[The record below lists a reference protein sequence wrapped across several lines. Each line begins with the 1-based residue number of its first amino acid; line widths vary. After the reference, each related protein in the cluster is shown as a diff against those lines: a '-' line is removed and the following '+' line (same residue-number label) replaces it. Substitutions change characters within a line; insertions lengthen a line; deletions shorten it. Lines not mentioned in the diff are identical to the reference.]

1 MQELGAELKR
11 IREEKGYKLQDVQ
24 QATKIRTR
32 YLEAIEAGDLSP
44 LPGVVYVRGFIKSYC
59 DFLEVDGQEMLDRYG
74 LSAEKHDVQAEPVR
88 TAHKSRNFGKPVSF
102 NTRLLPQVAIAV
114 AILVALSAAYA
125 VYVNQD
131 DQQQVSNEK
140 ADVKTDDQQQPA
152 TTPQAPATTPTPPP
166 EQEPV
171 KPNTVVQQVQKAGTQ
186 TTYQVSGTSEMTV
199 VLAASNDCWMQVTA
213 DGKVLESG
221 IVKKGETRTWK
232 AKQAISM
239 QTGASKYLTVKVNDQ
254 PVQIEQILGGYT
266 FLFNLKS

>member
-11 IREEKGYKLQDVQ
+11 IREEKGYKLEDVQ

-32 YLEAIEAGDLSP
+32 YLEAIEAGDLSA

-59 DFLEVDGQEMLDRYG
+59 DFLEVNGQEMLDKYG
-74 LSAEKHDVQAEPVR
+74 LAAEKNDTQVEPVR
-88 TAHKSRNFGKPVSF
+88 VSQKNKNLGKPASF
-102 NTRLLPQVAIAV
+102 NPRLLPQVAIAV

-125 VYVNQD
+125 VYVNKD

-140 ADVKTDDQQQPA
+140 AEVKTAEQQKPA
-152 TTPQAPATTPTPPP
+152 AKPQAPATTPTPVPKP
-166 EQEPV
+166 EPA
-171 KPNTVVQQVQKAGTQ
+171 KPKTVVQQVQKAGTQ
-186 TTYQVSGTSEMTV
+186 TTYQVSGAKEMTV

-239 QTGASKYLTVKVNDQ
+239 QTGASKYLSVKINEQ

>member
-11 IREEKGYKLQDVQ
+11 IREEKGYQLNDVQ

-32 YLEAIEAGDLSP
+32 YLEAIEAGDLSAM
-44 LPGVVYVRGFIKSYC
+44 PGVVYVRGFIKSYC

-74 LSAEKHDVQAEPVR
+74 LSAEKSDAQVEPVR
-88 TAHKSRNFGKPVSF
+88 VAQKSRSLGKPASF
-102 NTRLLPQVAIAV
+102 NPRLLPQVAIAV

-125 VYVNQD
+125 LYVNRD

-140 ADVKTDDQQQPA
+140 ADVKTAEQQKPPA
-152 TTPQAPATTPTPPP
+152 NPQTPATTPTTPPK
-166 EQEPV
+166 EEPP
-171 KPNTVVQQVQKAGTQ
+171 KQTTVVQQVQKAGTQ
-186 TTYQVSGTSEMTV
+186 TTYQVSGTNEMTV

-239 QTGASKYLTVKVNDQ
+239 QTGASKYLTVKVNEQ